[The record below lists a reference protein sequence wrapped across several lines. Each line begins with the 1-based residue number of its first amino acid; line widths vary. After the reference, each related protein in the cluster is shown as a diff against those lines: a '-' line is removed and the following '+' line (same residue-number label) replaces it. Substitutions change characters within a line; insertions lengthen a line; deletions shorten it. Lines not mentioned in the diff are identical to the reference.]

1 MLGAAFLVELVG
13 LKVWQAQSS
22 LWNLWASRRGRCS
35 IPCGTCGAE
44 GVVGAVFL
52 VELVASRRGR
62 CNIPCGTWG
71 PQGVVGAVFLVELVG
86 FQVLVELVG
95 LKAW

>member
-1 MLGAAFLVELVG
+1 M
-13 LKVWQAQSS
+13 QYS

-52 VELVASRRGR
+52 VELQEKKNKNGSRFKAKTGTHM
-62 CNIPCGTWG
+62 ILKQLPC
-71 PQGVVGAVFLVELVG
+71 
-86 FQVLVELVG
+86 
-95 LKAW
+95 K